1 MLTDFNFFFN
11 FLMIWGI
18 KLCTAMQSPC
28 SRAGRRAVK
37 GRKCK
42 LRGSAAATS
51 LLCPLVRRKC
61 GRRTSHQMDTDGRVL
76 RVPLPQ
82 IKSCGGLRCPPP
94 WPQLLS
100 PSSSNS
106 NPRKST
112 TPQVHA
118 LPGRP
123 CTTAYTGIY
132 DLKNYFNSNKHVC
145 LSLLSVVFCW
155 TETVDTGTEK
165 WVWY

>member
-1 MLTDFNFFFN
+1 MLTDFKTFFFFY

-28 SRAGRRAVK
+28 RRAVK
-37 GRKCK
+37 GRKSK

-61 GRRTSHQMDTDGRVL
+61 GRRTSNQMDTDGRVL

-123 CTTAYTGIY
+123 CTSAYTGIY

-145 LSLLSVVFCW
+145 LSLPSVVFC
-155 TETVDTGTEK
+155 
-165 WVWY
+165 